1 MRTFLRNLRYGIRGL
16 RRRSGMSAAIVA
28 TLAIGIGAT
37 TAIYT
42 VVYAV
47 LIAPLPYPNANQL
60 VMVWS
65 FVNNHRNG
73 VAAGDFL
80 DWQRQSSSFQQLSAW
95 SGTTFNVAT
104 QDQPKQLNGRRT
116 SPGHFDMQGIPM
128 FLGRDFLP
136 EEGIPGKDQ
145 VAILTHKFWN
155 DLGADRNIVGHT
167 MQVDGKPY
175 TVVGVLSPGL
185 SDRLGFE
192 LATPLAFTPQQINH
206 EYHWVLVMGR
216 LKPGVTLQQ
225 AQSDMNAVTSHIA
238 AAYPKSNT
246 GWGARV
252 EPLKNDFL
260 PPERIHNLWFLLGA
274 VGFVLLI
281 TCANVANLLL
291 ANGAGRQREIAIRTS
306 MGASRPQIFLQ
317 FLTESLLLAA
327 LGGALGIAFGKFLLR
342 VVVAMV
348 PEGILPSEANF
359 QLDPPVLIAA
369 LAVTTLAGLLFGCA
383 PAWYA
388 SRVDPQ
394 ESLKDGGRST
404 SSAKSNKLRRL
415 LIVGEF
421 SLALSLLA
429 GAGLAIHSFWNLT
442 HVDLGVQTDHVLTF
456 QLSHPQGRFSTP
468 AEMSAYN
475 EQILAAV
482 RAVPGV
488 ASAAT
493 VTGLP
498 LRYAS
503 DGMNFALVGG
513 PDPGDLSKRPG
524 TDFQSISPDY
534 FKTFGI
540 DVIQGR
546 AFTSQDTATSER
558 VAMVNQEFV
567 KRYLT
572 GRDPLQQRIAMEDLI
587 PGSPQ
592 VGPIVE
598 WQIVGV
604 FHNVRNGTFRE
615 DYPEMDVPFMQ
626 SLQPNVNI
634 GVRTARDP
642 GAMARSIAAAVHSVD
657 PQVAVARVRTMD
669 QVKSE
674 SLAEDRFTML
684 LFAAF
689 AVVALLLAA
698 VGIYALMAFAVSQR
712 TQEIGLRLALGSGKG
727 RVISLILRDA
737 SFLAI
742 TGLVLGLAGA
752 AIIGRI
758 MRSTLY
764 EVGAMDVRVLL
775 TVAVVLLLTAL
786 LASYL
791 PARRAAS
798 IDPMKA
804 LRTE

>member
-327 LGGALGIAFGKFLLR
+327 LGGALGVAFGNFLLC
-342 VVVAMV
+342 VVAMV
-348 PEGILPSEANF
+348 LKASCRRKPTSNSTCLFSP
-359 QLDPPVLIAA
+359 
-369 LAVTTLAGLLFGCA
+369 LL
-383 PAWYA
+383 
-388 SRVDPQ
+388 
-394 ESLKDGGRST
+394 
-404 SSAKSNKLRRL
+404 
-415 LIVGEF
+415 
-421 SLALSLLA
+421 
-429 GAGLAIHSFWNLT
+429 
-442 HVDLGVQTDHVLTF
+442 
-456 QLSHPQGRFSTP
+456 
-468 AEMSAYN
+468 
-475 EQILAAV
+475 
-482 RAVPGV
+482 
-488 ASAAT
+488 
-493 VTGLP
+493 
-498 LRYAS
+498 
-503 DGMNFALVGG
+503 
-513 PDPGDLSKRPG
+513 
-524 TDFQSISPDY
+524 
-534 FKTFGI
+534 
-540 DVIQGR
+540 
-546 AFTSQDTATSER
+546 
-558 VAMVNQEFV
+558 
-567 KRYLT
+567 
-572 GRDPLQQRIAMEDLI
+572 
-587 PGSPQ
+587 SPQ
-592 VGPIVE
+592 
-598 WQIVGV
+598 
-604 FHNVRNGTFRE
+604 
-615 DYPEMDVPFMQ
+615 
-626 SLQPNVNI
+626 
-634 GVRTARDP
+634 
-642 GAMARSIAAAVHSVD
+642 
-657 PQVAVARVRTMD
+657 
-669 QVKSE
+669 
-674 SLAEDRFTML
+674 
-684 LFAAF
+684 
-689 AVVALLLAA
+689 
-698 VGIYALMAFAVSQR
+698 
-712 TQEIGLRLALGSGKG
+712 
-727 RVISLILRDA
+727 
-737 SFLAI
+737 
-742 TGLVLGLAGA
+742 
-752 AIIGRI
+752 
-758 MRSTLY
+758 
-764 EVGAMDVRVLL
+764 
-775 TVAVVLLLTAL
+775 
-786 LASYL
+786 
-791 PARRAAS
+791 
-798 IDPMKA
+798 
-804 LRTE
+804 